1 MKKVRYIRAMNA
13 YTEQLKSYGGLTVM
27 SQPCEDG
34 IYRVT
39 FSVCS
44 DVDRFEKK
52 IGRSICDKRMND
64 FKENLYSLAFS
75 REQLESA
82 AGFAILTY
90 SMRRDVQHIIVDAM
104 FNNVKNMTS
113 EQLFNLIVSVIMT
126 GDTYV
131 PNVVVVEKSDSYFNN
146 IIAKLRKVSKSD
158 VREFDADY
166 AANDELV
173 MI

>member
-13 YTEQLKSYGGLTVM
+13 YTEQVKPYGGLTIM
-27 SQPCEDG
+27 SQGGDG

-52 IGRSICDKRMND
+52 IGRLVCEDRMSD
-64 FKENLYSLAFS
+64 FKESQYSLEFS
-75 REQLESA
+75 REQLEYGA
-82 AGFAILTY
+82 NFAILTY
-90 SMRRDVQHIIVDAM
+90 AMAQDVQHIIVDAM
-104 FNNVKNMTS
+104 FNNVECMTS
-113 EQLFNLIVSVIMT
+113 EQLFNLNLSVIMT

-131 PNVVVVEKSDSYFNN
+131 PNVVVVEKPESYFNN
-146 IIAKLRKVSKSD
+146 IIAKLRKISKFD
-158 VREFDADY
+158 VQESGVD